1 MRMRAAP
8 APTASK
14 SCELEGEGES
24 EEECVELEKRGRKR
38 AQMSS
43 GSNPKK
49 RRKWNSDYIR
59 FGFYLHQDES
69 RNPFPSGKCF
79 FCGATLLNV
88 SLVPSK
94 LERHL
99 QTHHP
104 EHKNKSKQF
113 FSEKLKS
120 LFAQQSS
127 LQNIV

>member
-1 MRMRAAP
+1 MSLLKYFKKKAIATEAVEEDVELNEMNQESECREDAAP

-14 SCELEGEGES
+14 SSEEGEGES

-79 FCGATLLNV
+79 FVGLR
-88 SLVPSK
+88 S
-94 LERHL
+94 
-99 QTHHP
+99 
-104 EHKNKSKQF
+104 
-113 FSEKLKS
+113 
-120 LFAQQSS
+120 
-127 LQNIV
+127 